1 MNVQE
6 IINILLDK
14 VTDIFINRFA
24 IGRHL
29 RRAELNLRL
38 TFKHRLFHIQRNRSH
53 NAIANIGILVVF
65 IEKLLDGFRNMFL
78 KSALVCTTLCGVL
91 SVDKAMILFTILI
104 SVCESNL
111 NIFAHNVDNGIQ
123 AIIGHG
129 VVEQVF
135 QAISALNAPPIIHN
149 GETTIQISVVTQ
161 HGFND
166 VFVETIAFKECV
178 IGHKINISAVF
189 IVAIFCFIR

>member
-1 MNVQE
+1 
-6 IINILLDK
+6 
-14 VTDIFINRFA
+14 
-24 IGRHL
+24 
-29 RRAELNLRL
+29 
-38 TFKHRLFHIQRNRSH
+38 
-53 NAIANIGILVVF
+53 
-65 IEKLLDGFRNMFL
+65 MFL

-123 AIIGHG
+123 AIVGHG

-135 QAISALNAPPIIHN
+135 QTISALDAPPIIHN
-149 GETTIQISVVTQ
+149 GETTIQISIVTQ

-178 IGHKINISAVF
+178 IGHEINVSTIF
-189 IVAIFCFIR
+189 IITIFCFIR

>member
-1 MNVQE
+1 
-6 IINILLDK
+6 
-14 VTDIFINRFA
+14 
-24 IGRHL
+24 
-29 RRAELNLRL
+29 
-38 TFKHRLFHIQRNRSH
+38 
-53 NAIANIGILVVF
+53 
-65 IEKLLDGFRNMFL
+65 MFL
-78 KSALVCTTLCGVL
+78 KSTLVCTALRSVL
-91 SVDKAMILFTILI
+91 PVDKAVILFAILI
-104 SVCESNL
+104 GMRESNL

-135 QAISALNAPPIIHN
+135 QTITALDAPTIIHN

-166 VFVETIAFKECV
+166 VFVETIAFKERV
-178 IGHKINISAVF
+178 VGHEINVSAVF